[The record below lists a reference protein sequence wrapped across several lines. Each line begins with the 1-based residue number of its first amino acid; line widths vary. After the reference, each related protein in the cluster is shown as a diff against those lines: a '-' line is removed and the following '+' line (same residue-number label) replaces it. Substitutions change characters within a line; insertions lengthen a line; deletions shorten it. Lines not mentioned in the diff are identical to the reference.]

1 MRVMAVDQ
9 KTHDSQAYIDLSKR
23 NVQVQDVEKKKNFFE
38 KSKIVHLIMR
48 LTAHN
53 LKTKVVELY
62 EEWGWDFYDH
72 FDHAYDALKLC
83 LTDPDFVFSKINIE
97 DAHKEA
103 LLFNIKKKLASQP
116 IKLRTIFK
124 LSCFTF
130 DGINAIKESLL
141 AAKEKQTDERFQV
154 VLQMIVSPEYKAEIV
169 TFDKQGG
176 IECLNNVTLTIAKEI
191 KERGGMFKLMQ
202 APAKVG
208 SNRSEFDSDLVKQKA
223 GEIEG
228 EAEEE
233 KNDDSSSEDNEEGM
247 DLDLDEGMH
256 VEEDEDTNSTAVSEK

>member
-1 MRVMAVDQ
+1 M
-9 KTHDSQAYIDLSKR
+9 
-23 NVQVQDVEKKKNFFE
+23 EEKKNFFE

-53 LKTKVVELY
+53 LKMKVFDIY
-62 EEWGWDFYDH
+62 EQWGWDFYDH

-83 LTDPDFVFSKINIE
+83 LTDPDFVFSKVNISDE
-97 DAHKEA
+97 KHKEA
-103 LLFNIKKKLASQP
+103 LLANIKKKLAAAP
-116 IKLRTIFK
+116 IKLRAIFK

-130 DGINAIKESLL
+130 DGINTIRDALI

-169 TFDKQGG
+169 TLDKQGG
-176 IECLNNVTLTIAKEI
+176 IECLNKVIMNIGAEMKA
-191 KERGGMFKLMQ
+191 RGGMFKLVQ
-202 APAKVG
+202 APTKIGASRG
-208 SNRSEFDSDLVKQKA
+208 EFDSDLVRQKA
-223 GEIEG
+223 SEIDAEG
-228 EAEEE
+228 EEE

-247 DLDLDEGMH
+247 DLDLNAEMH